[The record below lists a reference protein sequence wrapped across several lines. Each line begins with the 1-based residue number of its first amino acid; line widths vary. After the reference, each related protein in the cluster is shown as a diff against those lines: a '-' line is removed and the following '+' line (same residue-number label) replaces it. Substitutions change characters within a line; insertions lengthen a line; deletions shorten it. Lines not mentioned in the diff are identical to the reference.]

1 MGERKL
7 FQSVFLTLIAYGF
20 VSFFQSGVFLVPLPA
35 FEIVILGIAIYF
47 GVKHFRTNTPAS
59 ILFVLFGIFQFF
71 GRIYNYNFFLS
82 DDSMYELSQTF
93 LADGIYL
100 FSGILLGLL
109 YFLQHKTSFDIVL
122 KTLISSSLV
131 AGIALPYQWIIILPL
146 TIIVALHMKKDSLF
160 ENQHSFWLYLLV
172 FVVSRELTLNLL

>member
-35 FEIVILGIAIYF
+35 FEIVILGIALYF
-47 GVKHFRTNTPAS
+47 GVKHLRMNKFAS

-93 LADGIYL
+93 WVDGFYL
-100 FSGILLGLL
+100 FSGVLLG
-109 YFLQHKTSFDIVL
+109 FLFFFQHKTSFGIVL
-122 KTLISSSLV
+122 KTLISLTLV
-131 AGIALPYQWIIILPL
+131 VGLALPYQWVSILPL
-146 TIIVALHMKKDSLF
+146 ALIFVLYFKKDILF
-160 ENQHSFWLYLLV
+160 KNQHSFWLYLLA
-172 FVVSRELTLNLL
+172 FAVSRELTLYLL